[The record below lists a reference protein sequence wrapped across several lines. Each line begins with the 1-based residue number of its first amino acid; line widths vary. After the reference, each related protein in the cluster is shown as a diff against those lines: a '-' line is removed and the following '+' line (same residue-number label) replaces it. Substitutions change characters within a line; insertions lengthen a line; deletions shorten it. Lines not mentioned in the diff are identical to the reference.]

1 MMMAFMDADSR
12 IKVSHTVFPREET
25 ANRNSLLKE
34 ARGKWVAFLNVGDV
48 WSPDELERQVRFME
62 ENGHAVSYTQ
72 YGLINMRSQS
82 RGVVIGGMTMPKFT
96 LHVSGYTFWFTLQ
109 YFQSVSD
116 LLYTCRFLLL
126 NHFTVIL
133 FDNCSNDTAFYP
145 KVNDFVS
152 FFKV

>member
-1 MMMAFMDADSR
+1 MKHGRFVNFYTSKSDPFFDSIQTSAKYYLARKRAFVSLFSR
-12 IKVSHTVFPREET
+12 IFH
-25 ANRNSLLKE
+25 
-34 ARGKWVAFLNVGDV
+34 AFNPQKHRFFGSKHSDYPLIAML
-48 WSPDELERQVRFME
+48 SPHKSSPL
-62 ENGHAVSYTQ
+62 
-72 YGLINMRSQS
+72 
-82 RGVVIGGMTMPKFT
+82 TMPKFT

-116 LLYTCRFLLL
+116 LLYTYRFLLL

-133 FDNCSNDTAFYP
+133 FDNCSNDTAFCP

>member
-1 MMMAFMDADSR
+1 
-12 IKVSHTVFPREET
+12 
-25 ANRNSLLKE
+25 
-34 ARGKWVAFLNVGDV
+34 
-48 WSPDELERQVRFME
+48 
-62 ENGHAVSYTQ
+62 
-72 YGLINMRSQS
+72 
-82 RGVVIGGMTMPKFT
+82 MTMPKFT
-96 LHVSGYTFWFTLQ
+96 LHFSGYTFWFTLQ

-133 FDNCSNDTAFYP
+133 FDNCSNDTAFCP